1 MSKKITVRCDECG
14 KIFKITQHSIKTRD
28 VYVSVREK
36 LTVQYFKCD
45 KCNKPYV
52 ISIDN
57 ADTREIKR
65 LYQRCIDG
73 IRLLHA
79 NNNKVIMSV
88 EKKEQQLEMLIGRS
102 EDLKQQYYTDVQNVL
117 SVKYKDRILPML

>member
-28 VYVSVREK
+28 VYVSVREE
-36 LTVQYFKCD
+36 LTVQYFKGD
-45 KCNKPYV
+45 KCKKPYV

-57 ADTREIKR
+57 ADTKEIKR
-65 LYQRCIDG
+65 MYQRCQDG
-73 IRLLHA
+73 IDLLKR
-79 NNNKVIMSV
+79 NKVIMSV

-102 EDLKQQYYTDVQNVL
+102 EDLKQQYTDVQNIL

>member
-28 VYVSVREK
+28 VYVSVREE

-65 LYQRCIDG
+65 LYQRCLDG

-79 NNNKVIMSV
+79 NKVIMSV
-88 EKKEQQLEMLIGRS
+88 EKKEQQLEMLIGRL
-102 EDLKQQYYTDVQNVL
+102 EDLKQQYTDVQNVL

>member
-14 KIFKITQHSIKTRD
+14 KIFKITQHSIKTKD
-28 VYVSVREK
+28 VYVREE
-36 LTVQYFKCD
+36 LSVQYFKCD
-45 KCNKPYV
+45 KCKKPYV

-65 LYQRCIDG
+65 LYQRCLDG

-79 NNNKVIMSV
+79 NKVIMSV
-88 EKKEQQLEMLIGRS
+88 DEKKEQQLEMLIGRL
-102 EDLKQQYYTDVQNVL
+102 EDLKQQYTDVQNVL

>member
-1 MSKKITVRCDECG
+1 MSKKITARCDECG
-14 KIFKITQHSIKTRD
+14 KIFKITQQSIKTKD
-28 VYVSVREK
+28 VYVGEELS
-36 LTVQYFKCD
+36 VQYFKCD
-45 KCNKPYV
+45 KCKKPYV

-65 LYQRCIDG
+65 LYQRCLDG

-79 NNNKVIMSV
+79 NKVIMSVDMSV

-102 EDLKQQYYTDVQNVL
+102 EDLKQQYTDVQNVL

>member
-14 KIFKITQHSIKTRD
+14 KIFKITQNSIKTRD
-28 VYVSVREK
+28 VYVSIREE

-45 KCNKPYV
+45 KCNKPYI

-57 ADTREIKR
+57 EDTKEIKR
-65 LYQRCIDG
+65 LYQICLDG

-79 NNNKVIMSV
+79 NKVIMSV

-102 EDLKQQYYTDVQNVL
+102 EDLKQQYTDVQNVL

>member
-1 MSKKITVRCDECG
+1 MSKKITVSCDECG
-14 KIFKITQHSIKTRD
+14 KIFKITQHSIKTKD
-28 VYVSVREK
+28 VHVSVEE

-45 KCNKPYV
+45 KCKKPYV

-57 ADTREIKR
+57 ADTKEIKR
-65 LYQRCIDG
+65 LYQRCLDG

-79 NNNKVIMSV
+79 NKVIMSV

-102 EDLKQQYYTDVQNVL
+102 EDLKQQYTDVQNVL